1 MRSSLFTR
9 LAAALLASNALATSP
24 RIQING
30 VKKLSHAN
38 KHAASLSKRAVE
50 AGFNGYGTFDQLIDH
65 ANPKLG
71 TFEQRFW
78 YGTEFW
84 KGPGR

>member
-1 MRSSLFTR
+1 MRSSLFTGFTT
-9 LAAALLASNALATSP
+9 AVLASNALATFP
-24 RIQING
+24 RSQING
-30 VKKLSHAN
+30 VKKLHHTN

-50 AGFNGYGTFDQLIDH
+50 AGFNGWGTFDQMIDH